1 MSKESQKMYEYKM
14 VQVPPAIVIKK
25 ETGEGEAAQYLQ
37 SVVNQQSS
45 QGWEFY
51 RVDEIGVKVQPG
63 CLAMLFGQ
71 REQSKVYYV
80 VSFRRSAQ

>member
-1 MSKESQKMYEYKM
+1 MYEYRM

-25 ETGEGEAAQYLQ
+25 ESGEGEAAQYLQ
-37 SVVNQQSS
+37 SVVSAQAA

-63 CLAMLFGQ
+63 CLAMLLGQ
-71 REQSKVYYV
+71 REQNKIYYV
-80 VSFRRSAQ
+80 VSFRRPKQ